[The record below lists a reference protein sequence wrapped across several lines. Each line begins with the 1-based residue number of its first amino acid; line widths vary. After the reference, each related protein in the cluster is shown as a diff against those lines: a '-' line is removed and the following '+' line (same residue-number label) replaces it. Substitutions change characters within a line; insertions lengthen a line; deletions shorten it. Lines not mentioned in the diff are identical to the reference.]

1 MATRIQ
7 VRRDNAADWN
17 SVNPTLAEGE
27 IGYETDTGKFKI
39 GNGSSLWSSLDY
51 FLDSSDL
58 SGYLTASSAS
68 TTYLSQSSAST
79 TYLTQASASTN
90 YLTQASASTDYLTQ
104 ASASTDYLTQASA
117 STNYL
122 SQSSA
127 STTYLTQSSAST
139 TYAPIVPTT
148 NTSFRNAFIN
158 GGFAIYQRWDGFSPA
173 NQGFGTAGNYGVDRW
188 YGFSGFGN
196 LTGLQVAGTA
206 PNQFHEQITGV
217 ASNTGFGFGQRI
229 EAANSFHF
237 AGQTATVS
245 ISAASSSLT
254 SLTWSAFYA
263 NTKDSFGTFTVPTRT
278 LIATGTWTINS
289 TLTRYSATMSIPAA
303 ATTGIEIV
311 FTGGALLA
319 AQTVTFAAAQFEV
332 GSLSPFEHRPNSLE
346 LALCQRYYYRQ
357 LSNNGT
363 YFGSGFATSTTVADV
378 LIQLP
383 VPLRAAGTLDKLG
396 LIIDDGVTAFTTGST
411 ALIPLS
417 NYSGNTFTNSVAL
430 IRYTHGTAALTQF
443 RPYRMK
449 ADSFGYFGIS
459 SEL

>member
-1 MATRIQ
+1 MATKIQ
-7 VRRDNAADWN
+7 VRRDSSADWTTI
-17 SVNPTLAEGE
+17 NPVLSEGE
-27 IGYETDTGKFKI
+27 IGFETDSGKFKI
-39 GNGSSLWSSLDY
+39 GNGSSAWSALDY
-51 FLDSSDL
+51 FDVEVDL
-58 SGYLTASSAS
+58 S
-68 TTYLSQSSAST
+68 

-90 YLTQASASTDYLTQ
+90 YLTQASASTN
-104 ASASTDYLTQASA
+104 YLTQASA

-122 SQSSA
+122 SQYSA

-148 NTSFRNAFIN
+148 NTTFRNAFIN

-254 SLTWSAFYA
+254 SLTWSAYYA
-263 NTKDSFGTFTVPTRT
+263 NTTNSFGTFTVPTRT

-332 GSLSPFEHRPNSLE
+332 GSLSPFERRPNSLE

-357 LSNNGT
+357 LSDFGT

-378 LIQLP
+378 LINLP